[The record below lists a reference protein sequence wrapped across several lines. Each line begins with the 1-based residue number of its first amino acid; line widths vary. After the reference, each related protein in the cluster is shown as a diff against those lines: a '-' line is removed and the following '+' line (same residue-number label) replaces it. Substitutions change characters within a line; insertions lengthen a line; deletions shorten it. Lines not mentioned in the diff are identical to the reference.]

1 MRRLI
6 WLAAA
11 PLLLADLGP
20 VRAQPASGLLDQVF
34 PPGEPLCYA
43 RRYDA
48 AHLRANP
55 RQSVTSV
62 RLLRDFPSLRLDAQ
76 WAKTYQA
83 RDGRTAYATL
93 IVTYRDSGARRF
105 VGGPNCAIREGGEIY
120 CSAGSCD
127 GGGFTL
133 SREDADTILIGR
145 KGGNQRFTVSGG
157 CAGGPDRNLNRGA
170 GDDVFRLKR
179 LPIRDC
185 R

>member
-1 MRRLI
+1 MHGLV

-11 PLLLADLGP
+11 PLFLAVLGP
-20 VRAQPASGLLDQVF
+20 ARAQPASGPLDEVF

-55 RQSVTSV
+55 RQSVASV
-62 RLLRDFPSLRLDAQ
+62 RLLRDFPSLRLDAD
-76 WAKTYQA
+76 WNRRYQA

-93 IVTYRDSGARRF
+93 IVTYRDSGVRRF
-105 VGGPNCAIREGGEIY
+105 VGGPSCTVREGGEIH

-133 SREDADTILIGR
+133 VREDADTILIGR

-157 CAGGPDRNLNRGA
+157 CAGGPDRSLNRGA

-179 LPIRDC
+179 APIRDC

>member
-1 MRRLI
+1 MRRLV

-11 PLLLADLGP
+11 PLLFAALGP
-20 VRAQPASGLLDQVF
+20 VCAQPAAGPLDQVF

-62 RLLRDFPSLRLDAQ
+62 RLVRDFPSLRLDAN
-76 WAKTYQA
+76 WNLNYQA
-83 RDGRTAYATL
+83 KEGRTAHATL
-93 IVTYRDSGARRF
+93 IVTYRGSGAKRF
-105 VGGPNCAIREGGEIY
+105 VGGPSCTIREGGDIY

-133 SREDADTILIGR
+133 SREDADTILIGKR
-145 KGGNQRFTVSGG
+145 GGNQRFTVSGG
-157 CAGGPDRNLNRGA
+157 CAGGPDRSLNQDA

-179 LPIRDC
+179 MPIKDC

>member
-1 MRRLI
+1 MRPLA

-11 PLLLADLGP
+11 PLLVAALAPAG
-20 VRAQPASGLLDQVF
+20 AQPAASPLDQVF

-55 RQSVTSV
+55 AQSVTSV
-62 RLLRDFPSLRLDAQ
+62 RLLRDFPSLRLDARSGT
-76 WAKTYQA
+76 ADQA
-83 RDGRTAYATL
+83 GDGRTAHATL

-105 VGGPNCAIREGGEIY
+105 VGGPNCTVREGGEIY
-120 CSAGSCD
+120 CLAGSCD

-157 CAGGPDRNLNRGA
+157 CAGGPDRSLNRDA

-179 LPIRDC
+179 MPIKDC

>member
-1 MRRLI
+1 MRRPV

-11 PLLLADLGP
+11 PLLLAAFGS
-20 VRAQPASGLLDQVF
+20 VRAQPATGPLDQVF

-62 RLLRDFPSLRLDAQ
+62 RLLRDFPSLRLDAGSNRLHQ
-76 WAKTYQA
+76 AK
-83 RDGRTAYATL
+83 DGRTAYATL

-105 VGGPNCAIREGGEIY
+105 VGGPNCTIRDGGEIY

-133 SREDADTILIGR
+133 TREEADTILIGK
-145 KGGNQRFTVSGG
+145 KGGNQHFTVSGG
-157 CAGGPDRNLNRGA
+157 CAGGPDRSLNRGA

-179 LPIRDC
+179 MPIKDC